1 MDDKQLVEK
10 IKNNNDIAFRILIKK
25 YKGLVMNTI
34 YRIVRNKMDAEDI
47 FQDVFLEV
55 YRSIKKLR
63 NIEDLSGWL
72 FRIAYNKSLSFLRK
86 KNPAKANP
94 TTDASEII
102 ANVKFEINNTENN
115 KSPVDIIM
123 REEANKV
130 LFKAI
135 DGLPAKQKK
144 ALLLHKFENYSQK
157 EICDIMELS
166 QASVESLIYRSKV
179 NLRKSLVN
187 YFKDYVK

>member
-1 MDDKQLVEK
+1 MDDKQLIDK

-25 YKGLVMNTI
+25 YKGLVMNTT
-34 YRIVRNKMDAEDI
+34 YRIVGNKMDAEDI

-55 YRSIKKLR
+55 YRSINKLR
-63 NIEDLSGWL
+63 NIEDISGWL

-86 KNPAKANP
+86 KNPAKANSA
-94 TTDASEII
+94 TDGSEII
-102 ANVKFEINNTENN
+102 TNMKSEVNYTVNNN
-115 KSPVDIIM
+115 SPADIIM
-123 REEANKV
+123 KKEANTV

-135 DGLPAKQKK
+135 DDLPAKQKK

-166 QASVESLIYRSKV
+166 QASVESLIYRSKM

-187 YFKDYVK
+187 FFKDYIK